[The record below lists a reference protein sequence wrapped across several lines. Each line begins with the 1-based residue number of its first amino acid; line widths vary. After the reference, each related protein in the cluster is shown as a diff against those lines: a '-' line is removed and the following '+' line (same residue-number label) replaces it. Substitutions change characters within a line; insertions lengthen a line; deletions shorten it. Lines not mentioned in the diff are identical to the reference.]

1 MVDEVHT
8 CPDTVNIEGV
18 VKIHLLVLEGAV
30 RDRRVHI
37 CPFDNEVD
45 QRL

>member
-1 MVDEVHT
+1 
-8 CPDTVNIEGV
+8 
-18 VKIHLLVLEGAV
+18 VLGGTV
-30 RDRRVHI
+30 RDRCIHI

>member
-1 MVDEVHT
+1 
-8 CPDTVNIEGV
+8 
-18 VKIHLLVLEGAV
+18 VLGGIV
-30 RDRRVHI
+30 RDRCIHI

>member
-1 MVDEVHT
+1 
-8 CPDTVNIEGV
+8 
-18 VKIHLLVLEGAV
+18 VLRGAV
-30 RDRRVHI
+30 RDECIHI

>member
-1 MVDEVHT
+1 ML
-8 CPDTVNIEGV
+8 G
-18 VKIHLLVLEGAV
+18 GAI
-30 RDRRVHI
+30 RDGYIHI

>member
-1 MVDEVHT
+1 MLGE
-8 CPDTVNIEGV
+8 TVG
-18 VKIHLLVLEGAV
+18 
-30 RDRRVHI
+30 DRHIHI